1 MLRADSASHLIASRL
16 PARLACSSST
26 LLVLSGV
33 LSAGGTAIICFAGA
47 ESTNAVVWYVGRSA
61 QGLGAAGTWT
71 GALTSI
77 KRER

>member
-1 MLRADSASHLIASRL
+1 
-16 PARLACSSST
+16 
-26 LLVLSGV
+26 VLSGV